1 VGGGLAVR
9 PLKPLEPGDRVTIL
23 PPWDCDPVIVAMQHY
38 GIVAEDLGDD
48 RHMVELDATH
58 PPRQRFGP
66 FAGRR
71 LAVGW
76 RNPGGGWLLG

>member
-1 VGGGLAVR
+1 M
-9 PLKPLEPGDRVTIL
+9 
-23 PPWDCDPVIVAMQHY
+23 AMQHY
-38 GIVAEDLGDD
+38 GTVAEDLGDD
-48 RHMVELDATH
+48 RYMVELDATH